1 MCYPMSRHYT
11 EPFRYDE
18 TTVIPERHDLPW
30 TIDTADPVIVIGSFG
45 LIPVMLIR
53 YDDVEC
59 VVGFA
64 LVIHV
69 L

>member
-1 MCYPMSRHYT
+1 MCYPMSRHYA

-18 TTVIPERHDLPW
+18 TPVIPEWHDLPW
-30 TIDTADPVIVIGSFG
+30 TVDTTDPVIVIGSFG

-53 YDDVEC
+53 YDDVER
-59 VVGFA
+59 VIGFA
-64 LVIHV
+64 SVSHV